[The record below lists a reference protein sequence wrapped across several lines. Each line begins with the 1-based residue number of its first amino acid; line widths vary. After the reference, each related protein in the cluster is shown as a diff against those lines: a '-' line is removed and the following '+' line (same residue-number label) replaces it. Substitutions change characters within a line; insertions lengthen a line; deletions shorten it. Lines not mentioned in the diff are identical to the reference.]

1 MPHESLNDILYTTAA
16 SAQGG
21 RGGRVRSEDGVVDL
35 ELGKPGSVS
44 NPKANPE
51 TLFAAGYAS
60 CFNNA
65 LGRIATSQ
73 GLDGAGAVTVAA
85 VSLGTTGEGDTP
97 GVGLAVELTSTIPGV
112 DADTAQA
119 LAEAAH
125 QVCPYSKA
133 TRGNID
139 VTVIGKPA

>member
-1 MPHESLNDILYTTAA
+1 MPHESLTEPLYSIAA
-16 SAQGG
+16 TAQGG
-21 RGGRVRSEDGVVDL
+21 RAGHVTSADGVVHL
-35 ELGKPGSVS
+35 KLGKPGSKA

-51 TLFAAGYAS
+51 TLFAAGWAS

-73 GLDGAGAVTVAA
+73 GFDGAAVVTVAS
-85 VSLGTTGEGDTP
+85 VSLGTTGTTEAP
-97 GVGLAVELTSTIPGV
+97 GVGIAAELTSTIPGV

-119 LAEAAH
+119 LVDAAH
-125 QVCPYSKA
+125 QACPYSKA

-139 VTVIGKPA
+139 VTVIGVPA

>member
-1 MPHESLNDILYTTAA
+1 VPHESLNDVLYTTAA

-35 ELGKPGSVS
+35 ELGKPGSKT

-51 TLFAAGYAS
+51 TLFAAGWAS

-73 GLDGAGAVTVAA
+73 GFDGAGAVTVAS
-85 VSLGTTGEGDTP
+85 VSLGTTGTADAP
-97 GVGLAVELTSTIPGV
+97 GVGLSAELTSTIPGV
-112 DADTAQA
+112 DAETAQK
-119 LAEAAH
+119 LADAAH
-125 QVCPYSKA
+125 EVCPYSKA

-139 VTVIGKPA
+139 VTVVGKPT

>member
-1 MPHESLNDILYTTAA
+1 MDPRRGWLRRASRPTAAQEMPMPYESVDKVLYTTAA

-21 RGGRVRSEDGVVDL
+21 RGVRVRSEDGVVDL

-51 TLFAAGYAS
+51 TLFAAGWAS

-73 GLDGAGAVTVAA
+73 GFDGAAVVTVAS
-85 VSLGTTGEGDTP
+85 VSLGTTGTAEAP
-97 GVGLAVELTSTIPGV
+97 GVGIAAELTSTIPGV
-112 DADTAQA
+112 
-119 LAEAAH
+119 
-125 QVCPYSKA
+125 
-133 TRGNID
+133 
-139 VTVIGKPA
+139 

>member
-1 MPHESLNDILYTTAA
+1 MPHESLNSVLYTTAA

-51 TLFAAGYAS
+51 TLFAAGWAS

-65 LGRIATSQ
+65 LGRIATVA
-73 GLDGAGAVTVAA
+73 GLRRRRRRDRR
-85 VSLGTTGEGDTP
+85 LGEP
-97 GVGLAVELTSTIPGV
+97 GHDRDPRGSRRRHRGRAHLDDPGV
-112 DADTAQA
+112 DAEHRAGPGRGGPRGVPLLQGHA
-119 LAEAAH
+119 R
-125 QVCPYSKA
+125 A
-133 TRGNID
+133 TS
-139 VTVIGKPA
+139 T